1 MTNLSARDLTIF
13 LKKNLVTCVG
23 LICVNRI
30 TIQGV
35 QNGGGGLE
43 RFVEPKGRTSNLLE
57 PPIFF
62 QNRTSNSSNLPK
74 KVEPQAANL
83 VRPNT
88 TASTIQI
95 VELGIKLATFGT
107 YFVHY
112 AIRRNVIENSIMN
125 PNELVCAIFM
135 CV

>member
-1 MTNLSARDLTIF
+1 MRRSSIYEMNLFFVFFHLTIHENWKNSF
-13 LKKNLVTCVG
+13 QFFDKSLCKGFDDFFKKYLVTCVG

-88 TASTIQI
+88 NYNS
-95 VELGIKLATFGT
+95 LLTF
-107 YFVHY
+107 
-112 AIRRNVIENSIMN
+112 RNFFNN
-125 PNELVCAIFM
+125 F
-135 CV
+135 

>member
-1 MTNLSARDLTIF
+1 MRKQNLKIQMLAGNN
-13 LKKNLVTCVG
+13 LKSCPDTRSKKTVTLVTCVG

-74 KVEPQAANL
+74 KVEPQAVNL

-88 TASTIQI
+88 SR
-95 VELGIKLATFGT
+95 K
-107 YFVHY
+107 
-112 AIRRNVIENSIMN
+112 
-125 PNELVCAIFM
+125 
-135 CV
+135 

>member
-1 MTNLSARDLTIF
+1 MKIGKIVFSFLTNLSARDLTI
-13 LKKNLVTCVG
+13 LKKYLVTCVG

-88 TASTIQI
+88 SA
-95 VELGIKLATFGT
+95 
-107 YFVHY
+107 
-112 AIRRNVIENSIMN
+112 N
-125 PNELVCAIFM
+125 
-135 CV
+135 